1 MEVTVEK
8 SSELQRKL
16 TVKIPSEQLE
26 KKMDARLREI
36 GKQVKIKGFRPGKIP
51 AKVLKQRYGKSVQQ
65 EVVSEVVQSS
75 LFEAIEKESLRPA
88 SNPVLDNIGDFGDGT
103 DLEFTASIEVY
114 PEIGPIDVSA
124 IEISKPDAGVV
135 DADID
140 EMLQTLQQQRQTWED
155 IDEPAGEGHQVVV
168 EYMAELDGI
177 TVPAQGKQ
185 RLSLVI
191 GSSAFEDLEKA
202 VTGQRAGE
210 RQSLELK
217 FPEGY
222 GDQQL
227 AGNRA
232 NVDLEVTAVQQGS
245 VPEIDEAFIR
255 SFAVES
261 GQIEDLRRE
270 VKANLERELKQASNT
285 WLKSQVV
292 RQLLDQHASL
302 EVPAAI
308 VGDEAERLKKQA
320 AEQQG
325 VEADKLPDE
334 IFRNAAERRVRSGL
348 LLAEMARQNNI
359 VVDGA
364 RVRKTIETVAET
376 YEQPMEVVQ
385 MYYGNQQLLGGV
397 ESLVLEEQV
406 VDWVVENAKVEDK
419 PMSMKEVIS
428 AAANAGQQA

>member
-51 AKVLKQRYGKSVQQ
+51 PKVLKQRYGKSVKQ

-75 LFEAIEKESLRPA
+75 LFEAIENESLRPA
-88 SNPVLDNIGDFGDGT
+88 SNPVLDNIGEFGEGT

-114 PEIGPIDVSA
+114 PEIGPIDVSG
-124 IEISKPDAGVV
+124 IEISNPDTEVV
-135 DADID
+135 DTDVD
-140 EMLQTLQQQRQTWED
+140 EMLQTLQQQRQSWED
-155 IDEPAGEGHQVVV
+155 TDEPAGDGHQVVV
-168 EYMAELDGI
+168 EYLAEVNGT

-185 RLSLVI
+185 RLSLVL
-191 GSSAFEDLEKA
+191 GTSGFEDLENA
-202 VTGQRAGE
+202 VTGKRAGD
-210 RQSLELK
+210 RQETELR
-217 FPEGY
+217 FPDGY
-222 GDQQL
+222 GDKQL
-227 AGNRA
+227 AGNVA
-232 NVDLEVTAVQQGS
+232 KVELEVIEVQHGRI
-245 VPEIDEAFIR
+245 PDIDEEFIR

-261 GQIEDLRRE
+261 GQLEDLRSE
-270 VKANLERELKQASNT
+270 VKANLERELQQARNT

-292 RQLLDQHASL
+292 KQLLAQHANL
-302 EVPAAI
+302 QVPDAI
-308 VGDEAERLKKQA
+308 VSDEAERLKKQA

-325 VEADKLPDE
+325 EEAENLPDE

-364 RVRKTIETVAET
+364 RVRKAIETVAET

-406 VDWVVENAKVEDK
+406 VDWVVENAKVDEQS
-419 PMSMKEVIS
+419 MTMKEVIN
-428 AAANAGQQA
+428 AAANSGQAE